1 MRQTEVY
8 EWFICGLEENM
19 LWVLDTHNK
28 MKKCPEIIGEMYG
41 INREWCVCV
50 CVWGV
55 GYMPLCF
62 FPFFFLSL
70 CFFLF
75 SLFFY
80 ADNEYLSTFN
90 VKSEDFLVTCLPL
103 NWKTMSQ
110 E

>member
-28 MKKCPEIIGEMYG
+28 MKKCPEIIGEMYE

-50 CVWGV
+50 CLGSGLYASVLF
-55 GYMPLCF
+55 PLL
-62 FPFFFLSL
+62 FPVFV
-70 CFFLF
+70 FFLF